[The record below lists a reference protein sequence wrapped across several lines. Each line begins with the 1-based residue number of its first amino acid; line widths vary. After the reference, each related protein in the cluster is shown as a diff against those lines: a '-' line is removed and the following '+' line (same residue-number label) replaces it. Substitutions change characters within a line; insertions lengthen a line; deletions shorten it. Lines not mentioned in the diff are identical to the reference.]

1 MKIGI
6 MQPYLFP
13 YIGYWQLLNAVD
25 RYVIYDDVNFIK
37 GGWINRNRIL
47 INGEAKMINLIMNGA
62 SQNKLINEIK
72 VSEETIHRRK
82 FMMTIKEAYK
92 KTPYFSSAFPVIEDI
107 MYQSESNLAKFLEYS
122 IRQICIY
129 LSIETELIVSSSIC
143 KNNELRGQDKI
154 IEICN
159 ILGAD
164 EYYNS
169 IGGRELYS
177 CDKFTQKGIRLKFLK
192 ADTLL
197 YRQFHNQFI
206 PNLSIMDVMMFNSAD
221 EIKNMLNSY
230 ELI

>member
-1 MKIGI
+1 
-6 MQPYLFP
+6 
-13 YIGYWQLLNAVD
+13 
-25 RYVIYDDVNFIK
+25 
-37 GGWINRNRIL
+37 
-47 INGEAKMINLIMNGA
+47 
-62 SQNKLINEIK
+62 
-72 VSEETIHRRK
+72 
-82 FMMTIKEAYK
+82 
-92 KTPYFSSAFPVIEDI
+92 
-107 MYQSESNLAKFLEYS
+107 
-122 IRQICIY
+122 
-129 LSIETELIVSSSIC
+129 
-143 KNNELRGQDKI
+143 LRGQDKI

-192 ADTLL
+192 ADTLQ